1 MFTMGRLSAVRRL
14 ALVALFLLLAV
25 PLLSPAQTPARPWRI
40 GYLATVPLTSP
51 DAARNWSAFEQAL
64 KERGYV
70 EGRNVVFERRFSDGS
85 IERFPA
91 LAAELA
97 ERNVD
102 VIVVVA
108 NAAAHVVKQ
117 TTATIPVV
125 MLMVANPV
133 GARLVASLAHP
144 GGNITGVADYQT
156 ELVTKRFELLKATL
170 PNASRVAMVACERCT
185 ATGLAHVDAA
195 TLAAARA
202 RREAAVRNLGVT
214 LAHVDLSSPEDFER
228 ATAAVLLAR
237 PDALFLYPS
246 PVNYFLRWELAQFAS
261 RHRIPL
267 FAPLRE
273 QAEAGALMSYGP
285 NQLDQYVKAADYV
298 DRILRGAK
306 PADLPIE
313 QPTTLELVINR
324 GTARALNIVI
334 PPSVAVRAH
343 EMLD

>member
-1 MFTMGRLSAVRRL
+1 MERLSALRRL
-14 ALVALFLLLAV
+14 ALVALILVVAA
-25 PLLSPAQTPARPWRI
+25 PLVSAAQTPARPWRI
-40 GYLATVPLTSP
+40 GFLGTVPLTSA
-51 DAARNWSAFEQAL
+51 DAARNWAAFEQAL

-70 EGRNVVFERRFSDGS
+70 EGRNVVFERRFSDGR

-97 ERNVD
+97 GRDVD

-108 NAAAHVVKQ
+108 NAAAHVVKD

-125 MLMVANPV
+125 MLLVADPV

-144 GGNITGVADYQT
+144 GGNMTGVADYQV

-170 PNASRVAMVACERCT
+170 PNASRVTMVACERCT
-185 ATGLAHVDAA
+185 ATGLAHVDAT
-195 TLAAARA
+195 TLAARRA
-202 RREAAVRNLGVT
+202 SREAAVRDLGI
-214 LAHVDLSSPEDFER
+214 AIEHVDLSGPEDIER
-228 ATAAVLLAR
+228 VTAEVLRAR

-246 PVNYFLRWELAQFAS
+246 PVNYFLRRELAQFAS
-261 RHRIPL
+261 RHRVPL

-285 NQLDQYVKAADYV
+285 SQLDQYVKAADFV

-313 QPTTLELVINR
+313 QPRTLELVINQR
-324 GTARALNIVI
+324 TADALGLTI
-334 PPSVAVRAH
+334 PQAVRVRADDI
-343 EMLD
+343 LK